1 MAFPYDL
8 KVARNTAEVID
19 RLMTVQVAESGGG
32 SALVDVPINP
42 ILYNAARAA
51 QGDEPLTYLAAKAIL
66 ENVEP
71 GGSAVLSC
79 GLMISPFMREE
90 VDGCFGIA
98 GMARAIALGAK
109 ATPIIMTEPNNV
121 KRMETVLRS
130 VGLDPQ
136 PLELALLAPHK
147 CAVLGMPLEVEEAK
161 KFYEEVHEKAHP
173 SVLMVSE
180 KMAPTDIGVYR
191 TGPGFDLTKISGKT
205 KELVESFRA
214 HGKVTIGVGD
224 GGNEVGMGKIKDTV
238 RKVFK
243 GDSAAAVETDI
254 LIVAGTGNLGC
265 YGVEA
270 VLAAAWG
277 LPEILHNNDVERRME
292 LASIFAGLIDP
303 STGYCD
309 GITDMMDPSVAEAMI
324 LLMQNIVSHR
334 LSKSNT
340 FKQERL
346 GARKASREK
355 NQEVIDYWTE
365 LLNR

>member
-1 MAFPYDL
+1 MGFEYDL
-8 KVARNTAEVID
+8 KIAKNVAEVID
-19 RLMTVQVAESGGG
+19 RLMTVQIAESGGG
-32 SALVDVPINP
+32 SALVDTPINP

-71 GGSAVLSC
+71 GGSVVLSC

-98 GMARAIALGAK
+98 AMARAIALGAK

-121 KRMETVLRS
+121 HRLEVLARA

-136 PLELALLAPHK
+136 PLEIALKAPHK
-147 CAVLGMPLEVEEAK
+147 CAVVPLPLDG
-161 KFYEEVHEKAHP
+161 EEVKKKMEEIFAIADP
-173 SVLMVSE
+173 SILMVSE

-191 TGPGFDLTKISGKT
+191 TGPGFDLSAISGKT
-205 KELVESFRA
+205 KELVESFKA
-214 HGKVTIGVGD
+214 HGKITIGVGD

-277 LPEILHNNDVERRME
+277 YPEVLHNNDVERRME

-309 GITDMMDPSVAEAMI
+309 GITDLMDPCVAQCMI
-324 LLMQNIVSHR
+324 TLMNQAVSHR
-334 LSKSNT
+334 LKKKNT
-340 FKQERL
+340 FAQERL
-346 GARKASREK
+346 AARKASKEL
-355 NQEVIDYWTE
+355 NQNCIDTWTE
-365 LLNR
+365 MLTK